1 MNAIEMKFS
10 RTLRTI
16 SRTLVAG
23 GLLGCAAVV
32 GAADFRGFVTEG
44 PAGLLVFQT
53 CQGNAVSK
61 QLLRLSDRTPDTAIT
76 AGVTAVRGVMRD
88 KEAPVFVEFSGEQ
101 SGTLITA
108 RRFQRA
114 IGHIQECTAL
124 PKDGGARLLA
134 SGMDPM
140 WRLVVDAAGGR
151 LELRDRKTVRFP
163 AAPFS
168 SPGKSGRA
176 QTFDAWSPQDG
187 GTVRVELTEALCRQ
201 DGAETATGAQVVLRY
216 GSTTVEGCAARF

>member
-1 MNAIEMKFS
+1 M
-10 RTLRTI
+10 RTI
-16 SRTLVAG
+16 ESTLVAVA
-23 GLLGCAAVV
+23 LLGCSTIA

-53 CQGNAVSK
+53 CQANALSK
-61 QLLRLSDRTPDTAIT
+61 QLIRLSDKTPDTAIT
-76 AGVTAVRGVMRD
+76 AGVTAVRGVMRE
-88 KEAPVFVEFSGEQ
+88 KEAPVFVEFAGEQ
-101 SGTLITA
+101 SGTLVTA

-114 IGHIQECTAL
+114 IGHIEGCAAL

-134 SGMDPM
+134 SGIDPM
-140 WRLVVDAAGGR
+140 WRFVVDAAGAR

-163 AAPFS
+163 AGAFT

-187 GTVRVELTEALCRQ
+187 GTVRVEVTEALCRL

-216 GSTTVEGCAARF
+216 GSTAVEGCAARF